1 MAAGRFERK
10 IVAAIAA
17 VAIMPLVGA
26 LVLGRTALRE
36 AYAVGVRPQ
45 VREQLEA
52 GLVLY
57 QDHFVAMRKDA
68 QRTARA
74 AAHDVALNLAV
85 VPEPAGEGSPNERAL
100 DERAL
105 TERVAATLSALIER
119 YDNVERLDLLRG
131 AQVIASRS
139 REGKPAEP
147 LRMLALEE
155 PLSRAPSLRLR
166 VNIGAPAREFGDYQK
181 AGELIEVYRALERG
195 ADKFLSFYLASYI
208 ALLVSVIVVAMGIG
222 ISLARRV
229 TKRVSQLADATAKVG
244 AGDLTVHVPDDDRDE
259 VGDLT
264 RAFNTMVKDMRDSRE
279 RIEYLSRIS
288 AWQEFARRLAHE
300 IKNPLTPIQLAVQ
313 EIHRSYPGDDP
324 RFRRALEDTRAIV
337 EEEIATL
344 RRLVGEFSEFARLPE
359 AHLASADLGV
369 FVREAMDT
377 SFRADDGDDAIE
389 VELRTMIAGG
399 ALPVMIDAMLLK
411 RCLDNLVRNAMQ
423 AIRGSESSSGLV
435 TVQARSVGTCA
446 WLEVRDNG
454 PGVPDDMHDRV
465 FDPYY
470 TTKAEGTG
478 LGLAIVKKIVLEHG
492 GEISCLRAPEG
503 GACFRITLPLG
514 AQRSASGRS

>member
-1 MAAGRFERK
+1 MAVGRFERK
-10 IVAAIAA
+10 IVAAIVA

-26 LVLGRTALRE
+26 LVLGQTALRE
-36 AYAVGVRPQ
+36 AYGVGVNTQ
-45 VREQLEA
+45 VRAQLEA
-52 GLVLY
+52 GLLLY
-57 QDHFVAMRKDA
+57 QEHFVAMRKDA

-74 AAHDVALNLAV
+74 AAHDVVLNLAV
-85 VPEPAGEGSPNERAL
+85 APQVASDAAPSESVLFAL
-100 DERAL
+100 KAL
-105 TERVAATLSALIER
+105 LER
-119 YDNVERLDLLRG
+119 YDHVQRIDLLRG
-131 AQVIASRS
+131 GQVIASRV
-139 REGKPAEP
+139 RPEAPQEP
-147 LRMLALEE
+147 LRMLELEE
-155 PLSRAPSLRLR
+155 PLARAQDVRVRLS
-166 VNIGAPAREFGDYQK
+166 IGAPAREFGDYQK
-181 AGELIEVYRALERG
+181 AGELTEVYRALERG
-195 ADKFLSFYLASYI
+195 SEYVSRFYLAAYI
-208 ALLVSVIVVAMGIG
+208 ALLLSVIVVALGIG
-222 ISLARRV
+222 ISLSRRV

-313 EIHRSYPGDDP
+313 EIHRSYPGEDP

-359 AHLASADLGV
+359 AHLTCADLGV

-377 SFRADDGDDAIE
+377 SFRSDDGDESIE
-389 VELRTMIAGG
+389 VELRTMVSGG

-411 RCLDNLVRNAMQ
+411 RCLDNLVRNAVQ
-423 AIRGSESSSGLV
+423 AIRGNAEQTTPGIV
-435 TVQARSVGTCA
+435 TVQARSVGQWA

-454 PGVPDDMHDRV
+454 PGVPADMQDRV

-503 GACFRITLPLG
+503 GACFRIALPLG
-514 AQRSASGRS
+514 ATRISSIRL

>member
-1 MAAGRFERK
+1 MAFGRFERK

-26 LVLGRTALRE
+26 LFFGQTALRE
-36 AYAVGVRPQ
+36 AYGVGVNTQ

-57 QDHFVAMRKDA
+57 QEHFAGLRKDA

-74 AAHDVALNLAV
+74 AAQDVAINLAV
-85 VPEPAGEGSPNERAL
+85 APLVPEAASLNEAVPAAMEAL
-100 DERAL
+100 LA
-105 TERVAATLSALIER
+105 R
-119 YDNVERLDLLRG
+119 YDNVAQLELVQGGRVLALRTRK
-131 AQVIASRS
+131 AAPS
-139 REGKPAEP
+139 EP
-147 LRMLALEE
+147 QRMLTLEE
-155 PLSRAPSLRLR
+155 PLARASDLRLR
-166 VNIGAPAREFGDYQK
+166 VTVGAPAREFGDYQK
-181 AGELIEVYRALERG
+181 AGELTEVYRALERG
-195 ADKFLSFYLASYI
+195 SDYVSRFYLAAYI
-208 ALLVSVIVVAMGIG
+208 ALLLSVIVVALGIG
-222 ISLARRV
+222 ISLSRRV
-229 TKRVSQLADATAKVG
+229 TKRVSQLAEATARVG

-264 RAFNTMVKDMRDSRE
+264 RAFNTMVKDMRESRE

-324 RFRRALEDTRAIV
+324 RFRRALEDTRSIV

-369 FVREAMDT
+369 FVREAMD
-377 SFRADDGDDAIE
+377 SPFRADETDEPLE
-389 VELRTMIAGG
+389 VEVRTAVASG
-399 ALPVMIDAMLLK
+399 ALPVMIDSMLLK
-411 RCLDNLVRNAMQ
+411 RCLDNLVRNAVQ
-423 AIRGSESSSGLV
+423 AIRGHQIKSGVV
-435 TVQARSVGTCA
+435 TVQARAVGPSA

-454 PGVPDDMHDRV
+454 PGVPDDMQDRV

-478 LGLAIVKKIVLEHG
+478 LGLAIVKKIVLEHR

-503 GACFRITLPLG
+503 GACFRIALPLG
-514 AQRSASGRS
+514 SAARTGNTRP